1 MTSNMNNITSS
12 RTMTTK
18 THCSLKA
25 IQFTLWR
32 TDLLSTKAENG
43 ETDMWMAAIG
53 RECAFPQRNVRR
65 SPLRARPTWHVHC
78 PPPTLDRFAP
88 CGVELPSELRHKLLH
103 SVGEIL
109 HLRGEERR
117 VRYRW
122 PVTHREK
129 QGVPRRSPQ
138 CVVDPGRG
146 CQPDPD
152 PARTHSS
159 KLLLPL
165 RDTRELLQTLS
176 PTHLPT
182 NNLHGDG
189 QGSREDGK
197 SGKTGAAEGPHE
209 RGRNRTAED
218 CGARECRQRAA
229 LGAEQR
235 ALVQRDPRQQ
245 RTKKS
250 CSKNVDA
257 SRCQPS

>member
-1 MTSNMNNITSS
+1 MQTPRLRHKPKWTLHLRISPAS
-12 RTMTTK
+12 TTN
-18 THCSLKA
+18 L
-25 IQFTLWR
+25 
-32 TDLLSTKAENG
+32 
-43 ETDMWMAAIG
+43 
-53 RECAFPQRNVRR
+53 
-65 SPLRARPTWHVHC
+65 ARPLSSTNS
-78 PPPTLDRFAP
+78 
-88 CGVELPSELRHKLLH
+88 ELPSELRHQPLH

-117 VRYRW
+117 VRYRC

-129 QGVPRRSPQ
+129 QEVPRRSPQ

-165 RDTRELLQTLS
+165 RDTRELLQTPMRNFLA
-176 PTHLPT
+176 PTHLTT
-182 NNLHGDG
+182 NNLHSDG
-189 QGSREDGK
+189 QGSREVGSK
-197 SGKTGAAEGPHE
+197 SGKTGAAEGAHE

-218 CGARECRQRAA
+218 CGERKCRQRAA

-245 RTKKS
+245 RR
-250 CSKNVDA
+250 VQEELLQE
-257 SRCQPS
+257 R